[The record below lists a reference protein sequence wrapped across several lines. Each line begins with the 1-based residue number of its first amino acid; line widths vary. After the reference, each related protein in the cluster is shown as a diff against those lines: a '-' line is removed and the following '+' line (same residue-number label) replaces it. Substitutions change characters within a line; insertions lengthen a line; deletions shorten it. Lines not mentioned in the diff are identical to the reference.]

1 MSKVR
6 LFVYGTL
13 KDPEALTR
21 LLGDREHWREVGLG
35 AVRGALFDLGDFPGL
50 IESESAGDVVR
61 GMVIEL
67 VEPEVALTR
76 LDAYEGVHDG
86 LYVRREV
93 SVRLEGGRSL
103 TAWVYVY
110 NRPVGKGRRIT
121 AWPP

>member
-13 KDPEALTR
+13 NDPEALTR
-21 LLGDREHWREVGLG
+21 LLGNRDRWREVGVG

-50 IESESAGDVVR
+50 LESESSADTVR

-67 VEPEVALTR
+67 TEPDVALTR

-86 LYVRREV
+86 VYVRREMP
-93 SVRLEGGRSL
+93 VRLDAGKSL
-103 TAWVYVY
+103 NAWVYLY
-110 NRPVGKGRRIT
+110 NRPVGKGRRI
-121 AWPP
+121 AGWPP